1 MGPAINQ
8 LASDIRAGAPLLT
21 AAIHTIMQT
30 REVRLRNRL
39 GLHARAC
46 AKIVK
51 LASRF
56 RCRVSLVFDG
66 RRANARNILAVMM
79 LRREHGHHHP
89 PQDRR
94 AGRGSG
100 DDCNDGAHQRS
111 VRRGR
116 LSKRRPAGAACE

>member
-1 MGPAINQ
+1 
-8 LASDIRAGAPLLT
+8 
-21 AAIHTIMQT
+21 MQT
-30 REVRLRNRL
+30 REVKLRNRL

-79 LRREHGHHHP
+79 LAASMGTTIRLET
-89 PQDRR
+89 
-94 AGRGSG
+94 AGPDEAAAMTAMVALI
-100 DDCNDGAHQRS
+100 DDGFGEER
-111 VRRGR
+111 
-116 LSKRRPAGAACE
+116 